1 MGASELGKLEVVRTL
16 LEGGADVNA
25 QTNVSNQMRV
35 MMIMMMIIIMLTTRM
50 MMMIKVENVIDNDD
64 GR

>member
-16 LEGGADVNA
+16 LEGGALVNS

-35 MMIMMMIIIMLTTRM
+35 MMIMLTTRIM
-50 MMMIKVENVIDNDD
+50 MMVMIKVENIIDNDG
-64 GR
+64 GRL

>member
-16 LEGGADVNA
+16 LEGGALVNS

-35 MMIMMMIIIMLTTRM
+35 MMIMLTTRMMMM
-50 MMMIKVENVIDNDD
+50 MMMIKVENIIDNDG
-64 GR
+64 GRL

>member
-16 LEGGADVNA
+16 LEGGALVNS

-35 MMIMMMIIIMLTTRM
+35 MMIMLTTRIM
-50 MMMIKVENVIDNDD
+50 MMVMIKVENIIDNDD
-64 GR
+64 GRL

>member
-16 LEGGADVNA
+16 LEGGALVNS

-35 MMIMMMIIIMLTTRM
+35 MMIMLTIRIMM
-50 MMMIKVENVIDNDD
+50 MMMIKVENIIDNDD
-64 GR
+64 GRL